1 MKQPE
6 LKLSDILDYFAE
18 MSETLAKAA
27 RLNGLQALARLYD
40 MAALEA
46 RTELKPLSPTKQ
58 AFS

>member
-6 LKLSDILDYFAE
+6 LKLADILDYFAE

-27 RLNGLQALARLYD
+27 RLNGLQALAHLYD

-46 RTELKPLSPTKQ
+46 RTELKTAL
-58 AFS
+58 ANEA

>member
-6 LKLSDILDYFAE
+6 LKLADILDYFAE

-27 RLNGLQALARLYD
+27 RLNGLQALAHLYD

-46 RTELKPLSPTKQ
+46 RTELKTAL
-58 AFS
+58 ADEA